1 MHSFCAKPTAD
12 NKDWIMTV
20 TDYAGQRYI
29 SAIEKGNVVG
39 TQFHPEK
46 SGAVGLAII
55 GSFLARSGLVSN
67 DSNNSM
73 ITLLPNGMPD
83 LSAFPMTQLAKRV
96 IACLDVRS
104 NDAGDLVVTKGDQYD
119 VREESDVGEK

>member
-1 MHSFCAKPTAD
+1 VHSFCAKPTAD

-46 SGAVGLAII
+46 SHHWGM
-55 GSFLARSGLVSN
+55 S
-67 DSNNSM
+67 
-73 ITLLPNGMPD
+73 LLKNFAE
-83 LSAFPMTQLAKRV
+83 L
-96 IACLDVRS
+96 
-104 NDAGDLVVTKGDQYD
+104 
-119 VREESDVGEK
+119 

>member
-1 MHSFCAKPTAD
+1 
-12 NKDWIMTV
+12 MTV

-29 SAIEKGNVVG
+29 SSVQKGNVVG

-55 GSFLARSGLVSN
+55 GSFLARSGLVSSSASASIPLRA
-67 DSNNSM
+67 DG
-73 ITLLPNGMPD
+73 TPD
-83 LSAFPMTQLAKRV
+83 LSRFPQTQLAKRV

-119 VREESDVGEK
+119 VREAADGGK